1 MGIGVYVV
9 GCSRRSSSVLEI
21 RGPCPFSLLG
31 HDPNPLHDPEEA
43 QDHVGDV
50 ADRSEEDESDQH
62 SLTLADI
69 VRVSRSRHAAREFE
83 LRYTGP
89 PR

>member
-9 GCSRRSSSVLEI
+9 GCWRRNSSVLEI

-31 HDPNPLHDPEEA
+31 HDPNPLHDSKEA

-50 ADRSEEDESDQH
+50 ADRSKEDESDQH
-62 SLTLADI
+62 GLTLAD
-69 VRVSRSRHAAREFE
+69 VVLVSRGRHASREFE
-83 LRYTGP
+83 LRYT
-89 PR
+89 